1 MVPLQITGS
10 REDVFAMKKITL
22 SISLLFALISFAWC
36 VAPAIAAKKTLQECE
51 ALAQQRGFV
60 GGGRKM
66 AGKPKGF
73 IRACMQG
80 KQQ

>member
-1 MVPLQITGS
+1 LQITGQ
-10 REDVFAMKKITL
+10 DVFAMKKITV
-22 SISLLFALISFAWC
+22 SISLLFLLSSFAWS
-36 VAPAIAAKKTLQECE
+36 PAIAAKKTMAECE
-51 ALAQQRGFV
+51 TLAQQRGFV
-60 GGGRKM
+60 GGNAKM

>member
-1 MVPLQITGS
+1 
-10 REDVFAMKKITL
+10 MKKITL
-22 SISLLFALISFAWC
+22 LISLLFLLSSFAWLI
-36 VAPAIAAKKTLQECE
+36 APASAAKKTLQECE

-60 GGGRKM
+60 GGNTKM

-73 IRACMQG
+73 IRACMSG

>member
-1 MVPLQITGS
+1 MTGTGGHI
-10 REDVFAMKKITL
+10 AMKKITL
-22 SISLLFALISFAWC
+22 LISLLFLLSSFAWLI
-36 VAPAIAAKKTLQECE
+36 APASAAKKTLQECE

-60 GGGRKM
+60 GGNTKM

-73 IRACMQG
+73 IRACMSG

>member
-1 MVPLQITGS
+1 LQIT
-10 REDVFAMKKITL
+10 EDIFAMKKITL
-22 SISLLFALISFAWC
+22 SISLLFVLISFGWC
-36 VAPAIAAKKTLQECE
+36 IAPAVAAKKTLEECQ

-60 GGGRKM
+60 GGSAKM
-66 AGKPKGF
+66 AGRPKGF